1 MSTSS
6 FIHDIVILIKDR
18 RLLFSAI
25 AYSTFLFSAI
35 SPTHLV
41 VTKNKTGTTHDFIS
55 VIVAIYRS
63 KVENQTICYYG
74 TVRSVVSLQ
83 WGLFCLNQSQRNKFK
98 WQWVKTDKG
107 EWGEPARQRGGEGEA
122 VLLIHSSL
130 PRSST
135 AALNTRSSLREVR
148 KCRSDISSPVP
159 IRFSR
164 GFFISC

>member
-6 FIHDIVILIKDR
+6 FIHDIVILIQDR

-25 AYSTFLFSAI
+25 ALSTFLVSAI
-35 SPTHLV
+35 SPTCCHQKQDYQV
-41 VTKNKTGTTHDFIS
+41 TTHDLIS

-74 TVRSVVSLQ
+74 TVRSVVIFQ
-83 WGLFCLNQSQRNKFK
+83 CVLFCLNQSQRKKLK

-107 EWGEPARQRGGEGEA
+107 EWGEPYRQREGEVEA
-122 VLLIHSSL
+122 DLLIHSSL

-135 AALNTRSSLREVR
+135 AALNTRPSLHEVR
-148 KCRSDISSPVP
+148 KCRSDISPCP

-164 GFFISC
+164 EFFISC